1 MDAHRGFGARR
12 VSTAV
17 WLFAGLTAVL
27 SLAVDGPVLA
37 ASHRTRNFL
46 VTAATQELAV
56 ESAETAERLRRELAI
71 SWLGHELPDWQDKC
85 PIQVTASPQLLA
97 GGVTEF
103 YFDRGRPYRWRMS
116 VQGTRE
122 RVLDSVLPH
131 EVLHTIFATH
141 FGGPLPRWADEGACT
156 TVEDI
161 SERSKQEK
169 LLYRFLTNDQ
179 GIPFKQMFAM
189 RDYPKDVLPLYSQG
203 YALTRFLLAL
213 RGQQVFVRFVGE
225 GMRSNDW
232 AGAVRRHYEISDLN
246 ELQIQWLAWVRDGA
260 DESQVAKYVKPRRE
274 DREVKQV
281 ASTTPTTTS
290 GAASANALVPVPRVV
305 AEVNSAPIPRTG
317 STPAVTGRSTG
328 SETLTPVPSTVG
340 WYEQQRNEYRSQDAM
355 GTTRRVSES
364 RLGRSIIYYR

>member
-1 MDAHRGFGARR
+1 MDAVSGFGARR

-17 WLFAGLTAVL
+17 WLFVGLTAVL
-27 SLAVDGPVLA
+27 SLSLDVPVWA

-46 VTAATQELAV
+46 VTASTQELAV

-103 YFDRGRPYRWRMS
+103 YFDNGRPYRWRMS

-161 SERSKQEK
+161 SERSKQQR
-169 LLYRFLTNDQ
+169 LLYRFLTNNQ

-189 RDYPKDVLPLYSQG
+189 RDYPTDVLPLYSQG

-213 RGQQVFVRFVGE
+213 RGQQVFVKFVGE

-232 AGAVRRHYEISDLN
+232 AAAVRRNYEITDLN

-260 DESQVAKYVKPRRE
+260 DESKVSNYAKPRRVAQ
-274 DREVKQV
+274 EVDQL
-281 ASTTPTTTS
+281 ASAATAATNS
-290 GAASANALVPVPRVV
+290 GAASTPVAASTSAAVLVPVPRYV
-305 AEVNSAPIPRTG
+305 AELNSAPVPRAAAA
-317 STPAVTGRSTG
+317 PAAS
-328 SETLTPVPSTVG
+328 
-340 WYEQQRNEYRSQDAM
+340 WYERQRNEYRSSDAM
-355 GTTRRVSES
+355 ETSRRASES
-364 RLGRSIIYYR
+364 RAGGRVIYYR